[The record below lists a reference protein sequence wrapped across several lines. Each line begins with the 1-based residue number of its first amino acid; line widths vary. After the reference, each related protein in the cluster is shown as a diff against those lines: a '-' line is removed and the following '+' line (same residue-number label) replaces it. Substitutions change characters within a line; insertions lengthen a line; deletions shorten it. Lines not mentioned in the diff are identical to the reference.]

1 MKRMVYLLIL
11 LQCATSTFALLKVY
25 TKEAEKALLS
35 FHHFGL
41 EKASKFI

>member
-25 TKEAEKALLS
+25 TKKAEKALLS
-35 FHHFGL
+35 FHHFRL
-41 EKASKFI
+41 EKAIKSI